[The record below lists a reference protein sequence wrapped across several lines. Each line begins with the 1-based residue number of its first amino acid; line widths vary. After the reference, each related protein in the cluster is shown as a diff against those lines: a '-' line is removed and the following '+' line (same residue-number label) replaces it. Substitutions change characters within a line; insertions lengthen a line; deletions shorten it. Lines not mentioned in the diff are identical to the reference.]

1 MDKVTVIPFEK
12 LNSGFIDEEF
22 IPKGKDEYYLRE
34 TQAKKAIRTRS
45 GWRHLTAREL
55 EILVKNNNVSDN
67 WDHVLVSDPFDP
79 SLVSGNNFHGL
90 VRIGAIS
97 HQVLQYHDLR
107 LPIGITNCNIV
118 NCDIG
123 NNVAMHEVHY
133 IANYIIG
140 DMCILFN
147 IQEITTTNHAKFGN
161 GIVKK
166 GEPEDVRVHI
176 ELMNESGERA
186 ILPFDGI
193 ITADAYMWAKYIDDE
208 ILQQRL
214 KEITQNTV
222 DDRRGY
228 YGTIGR
234 STVIKNTLII
244 KDAKIGEHCYI
255 KGASKIKNIT
265 INSSEKEPSQIGE
278 GCILVNGIVGYG
290 CHIFYSITAIRF
302 VIGNNSNLK
311 YGARLINSF
320 MGDNSTISC
329 CEVLNNLIFPSHE
342 QHHNNS
348 FLISSVVMG
357 QSNIAA
363 GATLGSNHNSRT
375 ADGEI
380 QAGRGF
386 WPGLCASVKHNSRFA
401 SYTLLS
407 KADYPAELDIQLPFS
422 LVNNNSRTNELE
434 VMPAFW
440 WMYNMFA
447 LARNTDKY
455 QKRDKR
461 ITKVQHIE
469 FDTYAPDTMEEVIL
483 GRKLLEIFTAKAWY
497 RSQGTDFGK
506 MSTKTL
512 RETGKK
518 LLNGDPSTVH
528 ALDIFGDRMEKSK
541 RNCRILKAY
550 EAYHAYGDMLIHYG
564 VRNVIAY
571 IEDHNISHFRDVAKE
586 LGKNHR
592 RQKVW
597 INLGGQIMMEKDLDH
612 IRADINSGILDK
624 WKEIHKRY
632 DEIWKRYPTDKQSHA
647 YLSLCYLLESQNLT
661 EKQWKEM
668 MRRSIEIQQYICDQV
683 HDSRNKDYTNPFRHI
698 TTRNEEEFKKL
709 YGEINDIGFVRQTQE
724 ATADYIKKVEAML

>member
-22 IPKGKDEYYLRE
+22 IPKGKDEYYLRDM
-34 TQAKKAIRTRS
+34 QAKKAIRTRS

-55 EILVKNNNVSDN
+55 EILVKNNNMSDN

-166 GEPEDVRVHI
+166 GEPEEVRVQI

-208 ILQQRL
+208 LLQQRL

-255 KGASKIKNIT
+255 KGASKIKNVT

-407 KADYPAELDIQLPFS
+407 KADYPAELDIQ
-422 LVNNNSRTNELE
+422 
-434 VMPAFW
+434 
-440 WMYNMFA
+440 
-447 LARNTDKY
+447 
-455 QKRDKR
+455 
-461 ITKVQHIE
+461 
-469 FDTYAPDTMEEVIL
+469 
-483 GRKLLEIFTAKAWY
+483 
-497 RSQGTDFGK
+497 
-506 MSTKTL
+506 
-512 RETGKK
+512 
-518 LLNGDPSTVH
+518 
-528 ALDIFGDRMEKSK
+528 
-541 RNCRILKAY
+541 
-550 EAYHAYGDMLIHYG
+550 
-564 VRNVIAY
+564 
-571 IEDHNISHFRDVAKE
+571 
-586 LGKNHR
+586 
-592 RQKVW
+592 
-597 INLGGQIMMEKDLDH
+597 
-612 IRADINSGILDK
+612 
-624 WKEIHKRY
+624 
-632 DEIWKRYPTDKQSHA
+632 
-647 YLSLCYLLESQNLT
+647 
-661 EKQWKEM
+661 
-668 MRRSIEIQQYICDQV
+668 
-683 HDSRNKDYTNPFRHI
+683 
-698 TTRNEEEFKKL
+698 
-709 YGEINDIGFVRQTQE
+709 
-724 ATADYIKKVEAML
+724 

>member
-1 MDKVTVIPFEK
+1 MDKVTIVPFAK
-12 LNSGFIDEEF
+12 LNTGFIDGEY

-34 TQAKKAIRTRS
+34 LQSKKIIKVRN
-45 GWRHLTAREL
+45 GWRHLTSKEI

-67 WDHVLVSDPFDP
+67 WDQIFVTDPFEP
-79 SLVSGNNFHGL
+79 TLIVGNNFHGL
-90 VRIGAIS
+90 IRIGS
-97 HQVLQYHDLR
+97 MSYNVLQYHDLQ
-107 LPIGITNCNIV
+107 LPIGITNSNIV
-118 NCDIG
+118 SCDLG
-123 NNVAMHEVHY
+123 NNVAIHEVHY
-133 IANYIIG
+133 LANYIIG
-140 DMCILFN
+140 DLCILFN
-147 IQEITTTNHAKFGN
+147 IQEMSATNHAKFGN
-161 GIVKK
+161 GIIKK
-166 GEPEDVRVHI
+166 GEPENVRVHI
-176 ELMNESGERA
+176 ELINESGERS

-193 ITADAYMWAKYIDDE
+193 ITGDAYMWAKYIDDDP
-208 ILQQRL
+208 LQKRL
-214 KEITQNTV
+214 VEITQNTF

-228 YGTIGR
+228 YGTLGC
-234 STVIKNTLII
+234 SSVIKNSLII
-244 KDAKIGEHCYI
+244 KDAKIGEFCYI

-265 INSSEKEPSQIGE
+265 IHSSEKEPTQIGE
-278 GCILVNGIVGYG
+278 GCILVNGIIGYG

-302 VIGNNSNLK
+302 IIGNNSNLK

-329 CEVLNNLIFPSHE
+329 CEVLNNLIFPAHE

-386 WPGLCASVKHNSRFA
+386 WPGLCASIKHNSRFA

-422 LVNNNSRTNELE
+422 LVNNNQQANELE
-434 VMPAFW
+434 VMPAYW

-455 QKRDKR
+455 RKRDKR
-461 ITKVQHIE
+461 VSKVQHIE

-497 RSQGTDFGK
+497 RVHGK
-506 MSTKTL
+506 STENVSTKKL
-512 RETGKK
+512 RDVGKK
-518 LLNGDPSTVH
+518 LLNKEPEEVGR
-528 ALDIFGDRMEKSK
+528 LDIFGDRMEKSK

-564 VRNVIAY
+564 VRNVIRF
-571 IEDHNISHFRDVAKE
+571 IEDNKITHFSEVVKE

-592 RQKVW
+592 RQKIW

-612 IRADINSGILDK
+612 IRTDIVSGTLNS
-624 WKEIHKRY
+624 WKDIHKRY

-647 YLSLCYLLESQNLT
+647 YLSLCYLLETHNLT
-661 EKQWKEM
+661 EIQWKDMLKEAL
-668 MRRSIEIQQYICDQV
+668 RIQQFICDQV
-683 HDSRNKDYTNPFRHI
+683 FESRNKDYSNPFRHI
-698 TTRNEEEFKKL
+698 TTRNEAEFLKL
-709 YGEINDIGFVRQTQE
+709 YGKIEDISFVRQTKEETE
-724 ATADYIKKVEAML
+724 AFIQKINSLL

>member
-12 LNSGFIDEEF
+12 LNSGFIDDEY

-34 TQAKKAIRTRS
+34 MQAKKAIRTRS

-55 EILVKNNNVSDN
+55 EILVKNNNMSDN

-97 HQVLQYHDLR
+97 HNVLQYHDLR

-140 DMCILFN
+140 DQCILFN

-166 GEPEDVRVHI
+166 GEPEEVRVQI

-278 GCILVNGIVGYG
+278 
-290 CHIFYSITAIRF
+290 
-302 VIGNNSNLK
+302 
-311 YGARLINSF
+311 
-320 MGDNSTISC
+320 
-329 CEVLNNLIFPSHE
+329 
-342 QHHNNS
+342 
-348 FLISSVVMG
+348 
-357 QSNIAA
+357 
-363 GATLGSNHNSRT
+363 
-375 ADGEI
+375 
-380 QAGRGF
+380 
-386 WPGLCASVKHNSRFA
+386 
-401 SYTLLS
+401 
-407 KADYPAELDIQLPFS
+407 
-422 LVNNNSRTNELE
+422 
-434 VMPAFW
+434 
-440 WMYNMFA
+440 
-447 LARNTDKY
+447 
-455 QKRDKR
+455 
-461 ITKVQHIE
+461 
-469 FDTYAPDTMEEVIL
+469 
-483 GRKLLEIFTAKAWY
+483 
-497 RSQGTDFGK
+497 
-506 MSTKTL
+506 
-512 RETGKK
+512 
-518 LLNGDPSTVH
+518 
-528 ALDIFGDRMEKSK
+528 
-541 RNCRILKAY
+541 RNCRLRMP
-550 EAYHAYGDMLIHYG
+550 HFLLH
-564 VRNVIAY
+564 
-571 IEDHNISHFRDVAKE
+571 HSHTVC
-586 LGKNHR
+586 HR
-592 RQKVW
+592 EQ
-597 INLGGQIMMEKDLDH
+597 LQPE
-612 IRADINSGILDK
+612 IRGAA
-624 WKEIHKRY
+624 H
-632 DEIWKRYPTDKQSHA
+632 Q
-647 YLSLCYLLESQNLT
+647 LL
-661 EKQWKEM
+661 
-668 MRRSIEIQQYICDQV
+668 
-683 HDSRNKDYTNPFRHI
+683 H
-698 TTRNEEEFKKL
+698 
-709 YGEINDIGFVRQTQE
+709 G
-724 ATADYIKKVEAML
+724 